1 MDENNLYKSFNEL
14 IEENEGWILTK
25 NEHGKVKVS
34 SCKEDETNIYEKT
47 RDWLVIGFNKTRID
61 LLQLPKPELGK
72 IVNLFIRDLLNSE
85 RKNGYFL
92 FKSVPYVEV
101 FICGTLVS
109 FYVKNNKYYTI
120 VDDGTSCIKCII
132 SKDHLSILKEDE
144 DSNSSIEKSASSVT
158 MKAATMTNVSKT
170 SLRNSVPEFSEL
182 ELGSIIKI
190 IGTIDEYDGNRYIFP
205 KKIVKEPKGTIFHC
219 THLEN
224 LIQQYTETF
233 NK

>member
-47 RDWLVIGFNKTRID
+47 R
-61 LLQLPKPELGK
+61 
-72 IVNLFIRDLLNSE
+72 
-85 RKNGYFL
+85 
-92 FKSVPYVEV
+92 
-101 FICGTLVS
+101 
-109 FYVKNNKYYTI
+109 